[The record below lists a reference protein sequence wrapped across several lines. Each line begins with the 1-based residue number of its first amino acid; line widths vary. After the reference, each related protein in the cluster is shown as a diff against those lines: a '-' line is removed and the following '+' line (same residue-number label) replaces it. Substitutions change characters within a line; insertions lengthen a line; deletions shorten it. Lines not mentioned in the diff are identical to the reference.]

1 MVAGANGCHQAGDP
15 VARLPTR
22 PSLTSRP
29 AAFTPARLPLG
40 RQSLFSRLVCCP
52 HRALFTSSASGFS
65 YPPKGALPAPVA
77 DMPRFQPPQVLSLRR
92 QWSVGEQVGSGG
104 FGRVHVVESDGVAP
118 HVAKFI
124 PKDPGAGRELLFPR
138 LSGIRNVVRV
148 ADTGEWEA
156 YWIIVMPKA
165 EMSLADL
172 LSDAG
177 GPLPDGQATLI
188 LLDVAEALASM
199 KGRVVHR
206 DVKPANI
213 LFLDGRWRVAD
224 FGISRYAKETTAK
237 NTRKFAWTA
246 PYAAPEQWRSERAT
260 SATDV
265 YAFGG
270 VAYQLLAGDPPFMG
284 PESHDYRR
292 QHLHD
297 TPAPIPNIAPEM
309 ASLVDECLTKAPE
322 ARPNPESILSR
333 LKRVGGSQTEAA
345 RRLQEA
351 NFRVVR
357 QRAERASVES
367 AAQSERERKRR
378 LREAA
383 ETSLTRIVEMLDDQI
398 RSLAPA
404 SVTDRP
410 RTGAWQAKLGR
421 ATLSVAAV
429 SQADAVFTPRGD
441 VEWEVLSSSAIA
453 LRTPPNRYGHEGIA
467 HSLWYLRQSKKAAYR
482 WFELAF
488 RTDPFFRRPPHPTI
502 EPFTLRPEDDDAQF
516 ALSATTHPIDVA
528 QHPVPI
534 DQGEEGAFVERWIS
548 RFARAV

>member
-1 MVAGANGCHQAGDP
+1 M
-15 VARLPTR
+15 
-22 PSLTSRP
+22 
-29 AAFTPARLPLG
+29 LG
-40 RQSLFSRLVCCP
+40 
-52 HRALFTSSASGFS
+52 
-65 YPPKGALPAPVA
+65 
-77 DMPRFQPPQVLSLRR
+77 FQPPQVLSLCR

-138 LSGIRNVVRV
+138 LSGLRNVVPV
-148 ADTGEWEA
+148 ADTGAWEA
-156 YWIIVMPKA
+156 YWVIVMPKA

-177 GPLPDGQATLI
+177 GPLPDGQTTPI

-199 KGRVVHR
+199 KDRVVHR

-224 FGISRYAKETTAK
+224 FGISRYAEKTTAK
-237 NTRKFAWTA
+237 NTRKFAWTP

-265 YAFGG
+265 YAFGA
-270 VAYQLLAGDPPFMG
+270 VAYQLLAGNPPFMG

-322 ARPNPESILSR
+322 ARPSPESILSR
-333 LKRVGGSQTEAA
+333 LKRVGESQTEAA

-351 NFRVVR
+351 NSRVVR
-357 QRAERASVES
+357 QRAERARVES
-367 AAQSERERKRR
+367 AAQSEQERKRR
-378 LREAA
+378 LGEAA
-383 ETSLTRIVEMLDDQI
+383 EKSLTRIVAMLDDQI
-398 RSLAPA
+398 RNLASA
-404 SVTDRP
+404 SVADRP
-410 RTGAWQAKLGR
+410 RTGGWQARLGR

-429 SQADAVFTPRGD
+429 SPADAVFAPRGD
-441 VEWEVLSSSAIA
+441 VKWEVLASSAIA
-453 LRTPPNRYGHEGIA
+453 LRTPPDEYGHEGIA
-467 HSLWYLRQSKKAAYR
+467 HSLWYLRQSKEAAYR

-488 RTDPFFRRPPHPTI
+488 KPHPLFRRSRYRAI
-502 EPFTLRPEDDDAQF
+502 EPFALRPEDNHAQF
-516 ALSATTHPIDVA
+516 ALSAAMHTIDVA
-528 QHPVPI
+528 QHPVQI
-534 DQGEEGAFVERWIS
+534 DQGKQGDFVERWIS
-548 RFARAV
+548 RLAEAVTGA

>member
-1 MVAGANGCHQAGDP
+1 M
-15 VARLPTR
+15 
-22 PSLTSRP
+22 
-29 AAFTPARLPLG
+29 LG
-40 RQSLFSRLVCCP
+40 
-52 HRALFTSSASGFS
+52 
-65 YPPKGALPAPVA
+65 
-77 DMPRFQPPQVLSLRR
+77 FQPPQVLSLRR
-92 QWSVGEQVGSGG
+92 QWSVGEQVGAGG

-124 PKDPGAGRELLFPR
+124 PKDPGARRELLFPG
-138 LSGIRNVVRV
+138 LSGIRNVVPV
-148 ADTGEWEA
+148 ADTGGWEA

-177 GPLPDGQATLI
+177 GPLPDGQATPI
-188 LLDVAEALASM
+188 LLDVAEALSSM
-199 KGRVVHR
+199 KDRVVHR

-213 LFLDGRWRVAD
+213 LFLDGRWRLAD
-224 FGISRYAKETTAK
+224 FGISRYAEATTAK
-237 NTRKFAWTA
+237 NTRKFAWTP
-246 PYAAPEQWRSERAT
+246 PYAAPERWRGERAT

-270 VAYQLLAGDPPFMG
+270 VAYHLLAGCPPFVG

-351 NFRVVR
+351 NSRVVR
-357 QRAERASVES
+357 RRAERASIES
-367 AAQSERERKRR
+367 AAQSERERKRG

-383 ETSLTRIVEMLDDQI
+383 EKSLVRIVTMLDDQI

-404 SVTDRP
+404 SAADRP
-410 RTGAWQAKLGR
+410 STNGWQASLGR

-429 SQADAVFTPRGD
+429 SQADAVFTPRGN
-441 VEWEVLSSSAIA
+441 VKWEVLASSAIA
-453 LRTPPNRYGHEGIA
+453 LRTPRDRYGHEGMA
-467 HSLWYLRQSKKAAYR
+467 HSLWYLRQSKEDAYR

-488 RTDPFFRRPPHPTI
+488 RTFALVRRPRHRTI
-502 EPFTLRPEDDDAQF
+502 EPFTLRPEDNDAQI
-516 ALSATTHPIDVA
+516 ALSSTMHTIDVA
-528 QHPVPI
+528 LYPVPI
-534 DQGEEGAFVERWIS
+534 DQGEEENFVERWI
-548 RFARAV
+548 RRLADAVTGA

>member
-1 MVAGANGCHQAGDP
+1 MLSSSGAFHIFCIP
-15 VARLPTR
+15 VFLP
-22 PSLTSRP
+22 
-29 AAFTPARLPLG
+29 FE
-40 RQSLFSRLVCCP
+40 
-52 HRALFTSSASGFS
+52 
-65 YPPKGALPAPVA
+65 GAHPAPIT
-77 DMPRFQPPQVLSLRR
+77 DMLGFQPPQVLSLRR
-92 QWSVGEQVGSGG
+92 QWSVEDQVGSGG

-124 PKDPGAGRELLFPR
+124 PKDPGADRELLFPR
-138 LSGIRNVVRV
+138 LSGIQNVVPV

-177 GPLPDGQATLI
+177 GPLPDGQARPI
-188 LLDVAEALASM
+188 LLDVAEAMASM
-199 KGRVVHR
+199 KDRVVHR

-213 LFLDGRWRVAD
+213 LFLEGRWCLAD
-224 FGISRYAKETTAK
+224 FGISRYAEATTAK
-237 NTRKFAWTA
+237 NTRKFAWT
-246 PYAAPEQWRSERAT
+246 PLYAAPEQWRSERAT

-284 PESHDYRR
+284 PASHDYRK

-345 RRLQEA
+345 RRLQKA
-351 NFRVVR
+351 NSRVVR

-367 AAQSERERKRR
+367 VAQSERERKRQ

-383 ETSLTRIVEMLDDQI
+383 ETSLTRIVAMLDDQI
-398 RSLAPA
+398 RRLAPA
-404 SVTDRP
+404 SAADRP
-410 RTGAWQAKLGR
+410 RTGGWHARLGR
-421 ATLSVAAV
+421 ATLSVAAI
-429 SQADAVFTPRGD
+429 SQADAVFAPRGD
-441 VEWEVLSSSAIA
+441 VEWEVLASSAIA
-453 LRTPPNRYGHEGIA
+453 LRTLRDRYGHQGTA
-467 HSLWYLRQSKKAAYR
+467 HSLWYLRQSKEAAYR

-488 RTDPFFRRPPHPTI
+488 RTHPLSRRPRHTI

-516 ALSATTHPIDVA
+516 ALSSTMHPIDVA

-534 DQGEEGAFVERWIS
+534 DQGEEENFVERWIS
-548 RFARAV
+548 RLADAVSGA

>member
-1 MVAGANGCHQAGDP
+1 M
-15 VARLPTR
+15 
-22 PSLTSRP
+22 
-29 AAFTPARLPLG
+29 LG
-40 RQSLFSRLVCCP
+40 
-52 HRALFTSSASGFS
+52 
-65 YPPKGALPAPVA
+65 
-77 DMPRFQPPQVLSLRR
+77 FQPPQVLNLRR

-104 FGRVHVVESDGVAP
+104 FGRVHELESDGVAP

-124 PKDPGAGRELLFPR
+124 PKDPGADRELLFPR
-138 LSGIRNVVRV
+138 LSDIRNVVPV

-177 GPLPDGQATLI
+177 GPLPDGQATPI

-199 KGRVVHR
+199 KNRVVHR

-213 LFLDGRWRVAD
+213 LFLDGRWRLAD
-224 FGISRYAKETTAK
+224 FGISRYAKATTAK
-237 NTRKFAWTA
+237 NTRKFAWT
-246 PYAAPEQWRSERAT
+246 PLYAAPEQWREEKAT
-260 SATDV
+260 GATDV

-270 VAYQLLAGDPPFMG
+270 VAYHLLAGDPPFLG

-297 TPAPIPNIAPEM
+297 TPAPIPDLAPEM

-351 NFRVVR
+351 NSRVVR

-367 AAQSERERKRR
+367 AAQSERERKRG

-383 ETSLTRIVEMLDDQI
+383 EKSLMRIVAMLDDQI
-398 RSLAPA
+398 RSLASA
-404 SVTDRP
+404 SAAGRP
-410 RTGAWQAKLGR
+410 RADGWQASLGS
-421 ATLSVAAV
+421 ATLGVAAV
-429 SQADAVFTPRGD
+429 SQSDEAFAPRGD
-441 VEWEVLSSSAIA
+441 ARWEVLAFSSIT
-453 LRTPPNRYGHEGIA
+453 LRTPRDPDGHEGMA
-467 HSLWYLRQSKKAAYR
+467 HSLWYLRRSEDDPYR
-482 WFELAF
+482 WYEVAF
-488 RTDPFFRRPPHPTI
+488 KVHALVPRRSTIDPFSLPPGS
-502 EPFTLRPEDDDAQF
+502 RDAQF
-516 ALSATTHPIDVA
+516 ALSLAMHTVDVA
-528 QHPVPI
+528 QRPVPI
-534 DQGEEGAFVERWIS
+534 DQGAEEDFVERWIS
-548 RFARAV
+548 RLADAVAGA

>member
-1 MVAGANGCHQAGDP
+1 MLQFH
-15 VARLPTR
+15 
-22 PSLTSRP
+22 
-29 AAFTPARLPLG
+29 
-40 RQSLFSRLVCCP
+40 
-52 HRALFTSSASGFS
+52 
-65 YPPKGALPAPVA
+65 
-77 DMPRFQPPQVLSLRR
+77 PPQVLPLSR

-124 PKDPGAGRELLFPR
+124 PKDPGADRELLFPR
-138 LSGIRNVVRV
+138 LSGIRNVVPV

-165 EMSLADL
+165 EMSLADF
-172 LSDAG
+172 LSEAG
-177 GPLPDGQATLI
+177 GPLPDMQATPI

-199 KGRVVHR
+199 KNRVVHR

-224 FGISRYAKETTAK
+224 FGISRYAKATTAQ
-237 NTRKFAWTA
+237 NTRKFAWTP
-246 PYAAPEQWRSERAT
+246 PYAAPEQWRGERAT

-270 VAYQLLAGDPPFMG
+270 VAYHLLTGDPPFVG

-292 QHLHD
+292 QHLHN

-322 ARPNPESILSR
+322 ARPHPESILSR
-333 LKRVGGSQTEAA
+333 LKRAGGPHTEAA

-351 NFRVVR
+351 NSRVVR
-357 QRAERASVES
+357 QRVERASIES

-383 ETSLTRIVEMLDDQI
+383 EKSFIRIVKMLDDQI
-398 RSLAPA
+398 RSLASA
-404 SVTDRP
+404 SAAGRP
-410 RTGAWQAKLGR
+410 SADGWQAKLGR

-429 SQADAVFTPRGD
+429 SQADAVFTPRGG
-441 VEWEVLSSSAIA
+441 VKWEVLASSSIA
-453 LRTPPNRYGHEGIA
+453 LRTPRDRYGHEGMA
-467 HSLWYLRQSKKAAYR
+467 HSLWYLRQSKDDAYR

-488 RTDPFFRRPPHPTI
+488 RTHALVRRPRQRTL
-502 EPFTLRPEDDDAQF
+502 EPFTLPPEDSDAQL
-516 ALSATTHPIDVA
+516 ALSPGIHAIDVA
-528 QHPVPI
+528 KHPVPI
-534 DQGEEGAFVERWIS
+534 DQGAEEHFVERWI
-548 RFARAV
+548 RNFADAVATAS